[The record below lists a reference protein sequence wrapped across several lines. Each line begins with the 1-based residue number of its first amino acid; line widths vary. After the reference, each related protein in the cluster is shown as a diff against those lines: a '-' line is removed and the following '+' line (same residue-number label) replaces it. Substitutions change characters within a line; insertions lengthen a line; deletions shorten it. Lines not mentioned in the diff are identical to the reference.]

1 MGTINV
7 RANNCIGGRQAISTT
22 KKYEDLRFNDD
33 FMFGRVISE
42 YPDICKELLEVI
54 LDTKI
59 EAIYPETQK
68 SITATVDGK
77 DIRLDAYVVDDESK
91 VYDVEMQNHSGADTR
106 REPELPKRSRY
117 YQGMIDLAILNGGQ
131 RYQSL
136 KTSYIIFICT
146 YDPFGAGLKRY
157 TFKNLCL
164 EDPAI
169 SLDDQSVKIFLNTKG
184 TRSGRIEIS
193 EELQHF
199 LDYMNTGETGNSFT
213 RRLDEAVE
221 SVRENKNWR
230 HEYMKKLIV
239 MQEKFDEGIEQGQRF
254 MLFGLVNDGLITLET
269 AANRLGLDEASF

>member
-91 VYDVEMQNHSGADTR
+91 VYNFHLHV
-106 REPELPKRSRY
+106 
-117 YQGMIDLAILNGGQ
+117 
-131 RYQSL
+131 
-136 KTSYIIFICT
+136 
-146 YDPFGAGLKRY
+146 
-157 TFKNLCL
+157 
-164 EDPAI
+164 
-169 SLDDQSVKIFLNTKG
+169 
-184 TRSGRIEIS
+184 
-193 EELQHF
+193 
-199 LDYMNTGETGNSFT
+199 
-213 RRLDEAVE
+213 
-221 SVRENKNWR
+221 
-230 HEYMKKLIV
+230 
-239 MQEKFDEGIEQGQRF
+239 
-254 MLFGLVNDGLITLET
+254 
-269 AANRLGLDEASF
+269 